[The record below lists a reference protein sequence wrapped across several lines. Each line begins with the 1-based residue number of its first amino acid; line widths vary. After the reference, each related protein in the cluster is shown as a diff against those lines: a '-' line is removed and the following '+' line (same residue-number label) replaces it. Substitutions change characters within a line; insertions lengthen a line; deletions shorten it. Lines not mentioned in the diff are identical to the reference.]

1 MLKIHLGVCGIG
13 YGHADRI
20 LTISK
25 KLYEKG
31 CTLII
36 SSYGEGLEYLR
47 KHGLRVYKV
56 PAVDYGVLHEGKVSI
71 KMTIFKNILLP
82 IQVLKQIAYEVSI
95 IDNGEVDL
103 VVSDS
108 RASTVIAAKI
118 LGKPTVTILNQ
129 FNIKIHYPKYRWII
143 ESLESSSYIVSR
155 IWLKSDKIVVA
166 DYPPPLTISKKNLQF
181 PENIPKDKVEYVGP
195 IIDTSHISDISVK
208 TLSEKYGVGL
218 NGKPVVLFMAT
229 GPFYERK
236 KFIEKIYPMLKELVN
251 EFEAV
256 LTLGGLKLDSVDT
269 SNLKIFEWVEDPL
282 ELIKISDIV
291 VTRGGQTTLA
301 KVLALG
307 KPLVM
312 IPIPAHAEQIGN
324 AESIQ
329 DNGAGLVLYEEELS
343 KTSLKKCLERI
354 LEDKTFSQRARDYSK
369 VFNSLNPTEHVIKI
383 IETMLTKS

>member
-129 FNIKIHYPKYRWII
+129 FNIKIHYPKY
-143 ESLESSSYIVSR
+143 
-155 IWLKSDKIVVA
+155 
-166 DYPPPLTISKKNLQF
+166 
-181 PENIPKDKVEYVGP
+181 
-195 IIDTSHISDISVK
+195 
-208 TLSEKYGVGL
+208 
-218 NGKPVVLFMAT
+218 
-229 GPFYERK
+229 
-236 KFIEKIYPMLKELVN
+236 
-251 EFEAV
+251 
-256 LTLGGLKLDSVDT
+256 
-269 SNLKIFEWVEDPL
+269 
-282 ELIKISDIV
+282 
-291 VTRGGQTTLA
+291 
-301 KVLALG
+301 
-307 KPLVM
+307 
-312 IPIPAHAEQIGN
+312 
-324 AESIQ
+324 
-329 DNGAGLVLYEEELS
+329 
-343 KTSLKKCLERI
+343 
-354 LEDKTFSQRARDYSK
+354 
-369 VFNSLNPTEHVIKI
+369 
-383 IETMLTKS
+383 

>member
-1 MLKIHLGVCGIG
+1 MLKIHFGVCGIG
-13 YGHADRI
+13 YGHADRT
-20 LTISK
+20 LTLSR

-31 CTLII
+31 YTLII

-47 KHGLRVYKV
+47 KHGLQVYRT

-71 KMTIFKNILLP
+71 KMTIFKNIFLP
-82 IQVLKQIAYEVSI
+82 IRILEQIAHEISI

-118 LGKPTVTILNQ
+118 LGKPTITILNQ

-143 ESLESSSYIVSR
+143 ESLESSSYIVGK
-155 IWLKSDKIVVA
+155 IWLKSDKILVA
-166 DYPPPLTISKKNLQF
+166 DYPPPLTISKKNLQL

-195 IIDTSHISDISVK
+195 IIDISHISGISVE
-208 TLSEKYGVGL
+208 TLREKYDVGL

-236 KFIEKIYPMLKELVN
+236 KFIEKIYPMLRELSN
-251 EFEAV
+251 EFEV
-256 LTLGGLKLDSVDT
+256 ILTLGGLEIDTVDT
-269 SNLKIFEWVEDPL
+269 STLKIFKWVEDPL
-282 ELIKISDIV
+282 ELMRIADIV

-307 KPLVM
+307 KPSVI

-329 DNGAGLVLYEEELS
+329 DNGAGLLLREEELS

-354 LEDKTFSQRARDYSK
+354 LEDRTLSQRACDYSK
-369 VFNSLNPTEHVIKI
+369 IFNYLNPVERVINI
-383 IETMLTKS
+383 IESTSRRF